1 MIAYDMLH
9 KLMGIG
15 FGKIAVAQ
23 IKTHAAAV
31 RLN

>member
-1 MIAYDMLH
+1 MIAYYMLN

-15 FGKIAVAQ
+15 FGIVVVAQ